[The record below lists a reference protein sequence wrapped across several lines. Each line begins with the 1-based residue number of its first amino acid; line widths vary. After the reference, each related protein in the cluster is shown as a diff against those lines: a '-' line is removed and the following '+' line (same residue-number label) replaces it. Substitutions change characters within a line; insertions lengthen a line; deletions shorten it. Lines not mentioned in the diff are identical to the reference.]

1 MSYKQ
6 LTQDKRYQLY
16 LMNEMGYLQ
25 KTIALILGTSAS
37 TICRELKRNVGKRG
51 RYIKKAHKLAL
62 QRRDNKSKSR
72 ITASQWQIVEYYIRQ
87 DFSPEQVSGWL
98 KRWGCLQIS
107 HAWIYQ
113 YIRKDKQR
121 GGTLHTHLRC
131 KKKNRKWHGKERY
144 NQSLR
149 DRISITERPEVV
161 NTRQRYGDWEVDTV
175 IGRPSGKVLVTLVER
190 KSKLSVIGLS
200 INKTAQAVKDTIIS
214 LLRSL
219 SSCVHTLTYDNGPE
233 FAQHVAID
241 KVLKSQAYFARPYCS
256 GDRGL
261 NENTNGLIRQY
272 LPKRS
277 SFDDVSDSAIEWI
290 MERLNNRPRKTL
302 NGRTPN
308 EVFFRGNRIALT
320 S

>member
-1 MSYKQ
+1 
-6 LTQDKRYQLY
+6 
-16 LMNEMGYLQ
+16 
-25 KTIALILGTSAS
+25 
-37 TICRELKRNVGKRG
+37 
-51 RYIKKAHKLAL
+51 
-62 QRRDNKSKSR
+62 
-72 ITASQWQIVEYYIRQ
+72 
-87 DFSPEQVSGWL
+87 
-98 KRWGCLQIS
+98 
-107 HAWIYQ
+107 
-113 YIRKDKQR
+113 
-121 GGTLHTHLRC
+121 
-131 KKKNRKWHGKERY
+131 
-144 NQSLR
+144 
-149 DRISITERPEVV
+149 
-161 NTRQRYGDWEVDTV
+161 
-175 IGRPSGKVLVTLVER
+175 LVER